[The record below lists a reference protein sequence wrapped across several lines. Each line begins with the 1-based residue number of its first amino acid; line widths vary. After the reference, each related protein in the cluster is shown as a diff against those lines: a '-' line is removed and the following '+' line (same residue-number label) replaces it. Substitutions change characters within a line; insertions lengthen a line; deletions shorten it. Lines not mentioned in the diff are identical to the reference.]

1 MSKKR
6 LTLVISLICAVF
18 LMSGC
23 SVSNELIALD
33 TPISAVKNDGIFTV
47 ILTYPLAQ
55 AINFISSYIGV
66 FWGIAIV
73 ATALNAVVIALTFK
87 SNIQMQKMQEI
98 QPLIQKIQLKYEGRT
113 DQASQQR
120 MASEMQAIYSKY
132 GVNPMGSMLV
142 TFIQLPVLFSMYA
155 AVRRSYAVAN
165 GTFLGSSLNL
175 TPSQAWASKEW
186 VIIAIYVLMIA
197 AQFVSTGIIR
207 WTQEARAKK
216 EAEKKHK
223 HYEKQ
228 PNSQAMM
235 TYGMVA
241 LIAVIMI
248 SWPTALS
255 LYYLIYSVINIVKTI
270 VIDQLTHKE

>member
-1 MSKKR
+1 MNKKR
-6 LTLVISLICAVF
+6 LTLAVSFICAVF
-18 LMSGC
+18 LLSGC
-23 SVSNELIALD
+23 TVSNELIALD
-33 TPISAVKNDGIFTV
+33 TPVAAVKNDGIFTV
-47 ILTYPLAQ
+47 LLTYPLAQ
-55 AINFISSYIGV
+55 AINFISSKIGV
-66 FWGIAIV
+66 FWGITIV
-73 ATALNAVVIALTFK
+73 TVALNAVVIALTFK
-87 SNIQMQKMQEI
+87 SNVQMQKMQEI
-98 QPLIQKIQLKYEGRT
+98 QPELQKIQLKYEGRT
-113 DQASQQR
+113 DNASKQR
-120 MASEMQAIYSKY
+120 MAMELQNVYTKH
-132 GVNPMGSMLV
+132 GVNPMGPMLV

-155 AVRRSYAVAN
+155 AVRRSSAVAT
-165 GTFLGSSLNL
+165 GTFLGANL
-175 TPSQAWASKEW
+175 EMTPGQAWASKTW

-216 EAEKKHK
+216 EAEKRHK

-235 TYGMVA
+235 TYGMVG

-270 VIDQLTHKE
+270 VIDKLTHKE